1 MSSEKNRDNL
11 YANLTAAG
19 IWLRDNLGEAHK
31 TLALHRGAT
40 DDILVEINDFLFA
53 KLKELLE
60 EDFRIVNSMTWA
72 EGPGYEVLAL
82 SSTMAIDDYE
92 HDHHD
97 MVVVIHDDLLALQFK
112 LSIG

>member
-1 MSSEKNRDNL
+1 
-11 YANLTAAG
+11 
-19 IWLRDNLGEAHK
+19 
-31 TLALHRGAT
+31 
-40 DDILVEINDFLFA
+40 
-53 KLKELLE
+53 
-60 EDFRIVNSMTWA
+60 MTWA

>member
-1 MSSEKNRDNL
+1 
-11 YANLTAAG
+11 
-19 IWLRDNLGEAHK
+19 
-31 TLALHRGAT
+31 
-40 DDILVEINDFLFA
+40 VEINDFLFA